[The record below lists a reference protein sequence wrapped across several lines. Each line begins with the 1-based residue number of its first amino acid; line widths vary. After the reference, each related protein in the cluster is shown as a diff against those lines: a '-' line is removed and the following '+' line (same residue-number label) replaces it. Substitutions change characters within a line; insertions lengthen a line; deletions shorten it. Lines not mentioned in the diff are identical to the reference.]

1 MTATLTDFHYG
12 AVTPVV
18 SYLMACMG
26 SALGLRCTVRSMR
39 RGALQSRR
47 IGWLSLGAVS
57 LGCGIWTMHFVAM
70 IGFSVN
76 GSVVEYDTRLTLLS
90 LAVAIVVVAVGVFLV
105 GYLGA
110 RPAVLGTAGLV
121 TGLGVAAMHYIGM
134 AAMDAG
140 GTIRYDTAAV
150 VLSVLIAVVAATAA
164 LWAAVS
170 VRGLWAS
177 LGASLVMGVAVTGM
191 HYTGMAGVSVH
202 LDHAGTSSQSSV
214 GLMSFL
220 LAMVAGPVAV
230 LVLAAVIV
238 MFDPEMVLGN
248 DEQPRGAR
256 PAAEGLTPGGFAPGG
271 FVPDGVAP
279 ERFTPAGATPE
290 GFAPGGV
297 TGGGYAPGAVTGGG
311 YAPEQYPAPPPHR
324 YEGP

>member
-1 MTATLTDFHYG
+1 M
-12 AVTPVV
+12 
-18 SYLMACMG
+18 SC
-26 SALGLRCTVRSMR
+26 
-39 RGALQSRR
+39 
-47 IGWLSLGAVS
+47 
-57 LGCGIWTMHFVAM
+57 
-70 IGFSVN
+70 
-76 GSVVEYDTRLTLLS
+76 
-90 LAVAIVVVAVGVFLV
+90 
-105 GYLGA
+105 
-110 RPAVLGTAGLV
+110 
-121 TGLGVAAMHYIGM
+121 M

-150 VLSVLIAVVAATAA
+150 VLSVLIAVVAATAV

-256 PAAEGLTPGGFAPGG
+256 PTTEGLTPGGFAP
-271 FVPDGVAP
+271 
-279 ERFTPAGATPE
+279 TGAIPE

-297 TGGGYAPGAVTGGG
+297 TGGGYAPGGVAGGG